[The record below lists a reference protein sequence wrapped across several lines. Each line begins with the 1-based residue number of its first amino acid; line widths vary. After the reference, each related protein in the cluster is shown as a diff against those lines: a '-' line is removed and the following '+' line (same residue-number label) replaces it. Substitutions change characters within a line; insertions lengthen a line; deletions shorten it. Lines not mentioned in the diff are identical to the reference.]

1 LTPLLQR
8 ILIYCHGL
16 RPRYISRVD
25 LDALD
30 SLLQRYSAAESR
42 IGANL
47 HELDHH
53 STYQILRTGD
63 LSGRTASKLGAALQK
78 ADGLWSDFGE
88 LQSVLTRAR
97 ALRGDGRM
105 RMQDRRQLQKLL
117 TGPSI
122 LITTDIVP
130 LGQRGLTQAA
140 ESEQRL
146 TIEQLLSRMR
156 LAYEPIRDGVAVV
169 EERLRNILPRLNA
182 AETTIREVKKQ
193 ADILG
198 VREPELSEADRQ
210 LQRLRQLSMDD
221 PMAIPKNA
229 GDELERHVRLAAGR
243 VAQTKKGHDQLH
255 GDLGAMAGLIAEVR
269 TLRARAAAAREETIE
284 KITAPTGLV
293 PVPPAAAIDGPKG
306 LAEASK
312 TVLEDSNQPWQVQ
325 RQQVDAW
332 LHRARRL
339 RDQLRRAEAANR
351 TGLNKRDELRGLLS
365 AYRAKMAGV
374 GRAEDIALSEI
385 TDEAHNELFTTPTD
399 LARAER
405 LIGELADALSGVV

>member
-1 LTPLLQR
+1 LPR

-16 RPRYISRVD
+16 APRYISGVD
-25 LDALD
+25 LEALD
-30 SLLQRYSAAESR
+30 ALLQRYSAAESR

-63 LSGRTASKLGAALQK
+63 LKGRTAAELGPALKK

-88 LQSVLTRAR
+88 LQSILARAR
-97 ALRGDGRM
+97 AVRSDGRM
-105 RMQDRRQLQKLL
+105 RAQDRRDLKHLL

-122 LITTDIVP
+122 LTTTDMVP
-130 LGQRGLTQAA
+130 LSQRGLTQAA

-146 TIEQLLSRMR
+146 TVEQLLSRMR
-156 LAYEPIRDGVAVV
+156 LAYLPIRDGIASV
-169 EERLRNILPRLNA
+169 EDRLRNILPRLSA

-198 VREPELSEADRQ
+198 VREPELSEAERQ
-210 LQRLRQLSMDD
+210 LTRLRDWAMDD
-221 PMAIPKNA
+221 PMAIPQNA

-255 GDLGAMAGLIAEVR
+255 GDLGAMAGLVAEVR
-269 TLRARAAAAREETIE
+269 TLRARAAAAREEALETI
-284 KITAPTGLV
+284 TSPTGLV
-293 PVPPAAAIDGPKG
+293 QVPPAAAIDGPKG
-306 LAEASK
+306 LAEASAS
-312 TVLEDSNQPWQVQ
+312 VVEDSNQPWQVQ

-332 LHRARRL
+332 LLRARRL
-339 RDQLRRAEAANR
+339 RDQLRRAEAVNR
-351 TGLNKRDELRGLLS
+351 TALNKRDELRGLLT

-374 GRAEDIALSEI
+374 GRAEDLVLSEI
-385 TDEAHNELFTTPTD
+385 TDEAHDELFTTPTD
-399 LARAER
+399 LARAEK
-405 LIGELADALSGVV
+405 LIGEIANSLSGSA